1 MPKGVIEDT
10 RTATLAVKLRKE
22 IRNLEIDVVNIRRR
36 REGVLDLLRSRD
48 RLGREI
54 ARLQEKGLDLRPERT
69 RVETIDNILARKAT
83 TIMRELRASG
93 GLSAAR
99 REENPPEEHWWW
111 YLDLYV
117 AEKQRKGA
125 IKSISIIVGLVI
137 VLLTANYVMNKY
149 FGMDPVEKEARSHAS
164 LAERHLRDG
173 ETEAALAEY
182 EQAVAILPSHAE
194 AHIMLGILYESQ
206 GNMDKAQKAFAA
218 AEVAI
223 GDRAKYLMALARNYQ
238 SIGEMDVALEK
249 IQEATELSPDS
260 AQALL
265 IRGSIYEAMGE
276 EALAIQDYAQSS
288 ELAQSQGDD
297 ALYVM
302 ARMRMG
308 MLLQRAPGGV
318 GPGGSF

>member
-22 IRNLEIDVVNIRRR
+22 IRNLEIDVVNIRGR

-48 RLGREI
+48 HLGQEI

-69 RVETIDNILARKAT
+69 RVETIDNILTRKAT

-149 FGMDPVEKEARSHAS
+149 FGMDPVEKEARSHVN

-182 EQAVAILPSHAE
+182 EQAVAILPSYTE
-194 AHIMLGILYESQ
+194 AHIMLGVLYESQ

-218 AEVAI
+218 AEVTI

-238 SIGEMDVALEK
+238 KIGEMDVALEK
-249 IQEATELSPDS
+249 IQGATELSPDS

-265 IRGSIYEAMGE
+265 IRGGIYEAMGE

-308 MLLQRAPGGV
+308 MLLQRSPSGV